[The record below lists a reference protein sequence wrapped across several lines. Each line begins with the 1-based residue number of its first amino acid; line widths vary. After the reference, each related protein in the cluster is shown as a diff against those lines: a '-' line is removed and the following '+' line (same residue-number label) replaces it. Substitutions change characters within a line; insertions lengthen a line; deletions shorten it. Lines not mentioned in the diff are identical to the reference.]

1 MAPSRP
7 QEKIR
12 AKICRIENFA
22 YLCNAQAIFR
32 ELSSVGSERLPYK
45 QRVGG
50 SNPSAPT
57 PEAFHES
64 ERFFSYIH
72 LPSFRLYP
80 PPSPISH
87 QRPGHVKH
95 QGSKRALFSKIHIAH
110 PKRREKH
117 LLRILRSFGQDTI
130 AECITRQRRMGTR
143 QQKTSAIGG
152 GLGVGLP
159 RFELG
164 MTGPESVVLPLHH
177 SPMICSCR
185 KDDAKVELNFLSA
198 KKNRCF
204 FTFSLSTAP
213 KSTSDAPE
221 HPPRRHTPTP

>member
-1 MAPSRP
+1 MRGFF
-7 QEKIR
+7 
-12 AKICRIENFA
+12 RIS
-22 YLCNAQAIFR
+22 IFR
-32 ELSSVGSERLPYK
+32 
-45 QRVGG
+45 
-50 SNPSAPT
+50 PSA
-57 PEAFHES
+57 F
-64 ERFFSYIH
+64 I
-72 LPSFRLYP
+72 L
-80 PPSPISH
+80 PPSQISH

-95 QGSKRALFSKIHIAH
+95 QGSKGTLLSKIHIAH

-221 HPPRRHTPTP
+221 HPPRRHTATPRHSVCGPPYNHPAGKDVVCDSCPDIQNSKTDHATSYRRNIVG